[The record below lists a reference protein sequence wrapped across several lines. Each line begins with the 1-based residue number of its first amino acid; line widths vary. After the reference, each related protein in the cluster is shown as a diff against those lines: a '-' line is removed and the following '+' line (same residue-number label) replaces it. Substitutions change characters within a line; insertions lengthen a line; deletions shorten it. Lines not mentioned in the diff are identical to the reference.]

1 MYVVLGKDFQG
12 KTTIFISTSLFIA
25 NKNNKQR
32 LDSHIRVP

>member
-1 MYVVLGKDFQG
+1 MYVVLGKYFQG
-12 KTTIFISTSLFIA
+12 KTTTSLFIA